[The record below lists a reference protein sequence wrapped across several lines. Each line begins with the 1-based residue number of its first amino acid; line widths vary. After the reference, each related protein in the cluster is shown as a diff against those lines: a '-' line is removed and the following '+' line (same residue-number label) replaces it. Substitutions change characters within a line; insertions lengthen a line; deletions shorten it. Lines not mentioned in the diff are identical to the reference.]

1 MKITIIGTGY
11 VGLVSGACF
20 AEFGHEVVCV
30 DKDAAKIATL
40 CQGQVPIYE
49 PGLAEL
55 VAKNATAGRLR
66 FAIDLSEA
74 VPGADAVFIAV
85 GTPSSRRGDGYADL
99 SYIYEA
105 ARELAPHLIG
115 YTVVVDKST
124 VPVGTARQVARIIG
138 ETNPAADFDMASNPE
153 FLREGAAIN
162 DFMRPDRVVIGVEND
177 KAASV
182 LREIYTPL
190 YLIETPIVVT
200 SIETAELIKYAAN
213 AFLAVKISFINEM
226 ANVCEA
232 VGADAIALAK
242 GIGLDGRI
250 GKKFLHPGPGY
261 GGSCFPKDTVALLRT
276 VQEHGVSARIVEAA
290 VEVNAAQKARMVKK
304 IRDAVGGS
312 EAGKTIGVLGL
323 TFKPETDDMRDA
335 PALTILPALIERGAK
350 ILAHDPQG
358 MQEAAKLLP
367 ESTIYVNDPY
377 AVFVGAD
384 AVVLLTEWNQYR
396 ALDFKKMK
404 DKMNKPVFID
414 LRNVYE
420 PLKIQA
426 LGYEYHGNG
435 RGH

>member
-1 MKITIIGTGY
+1 MKIAVIGTGY

-20 AEFGHEVVCV
+20 SEFGHEVVCV
-30 DKDAAKIATL
+30 DKDAAKIAAL
-40 CQGQVPIYE
+40 CQGQIPIYE
-49 PGLAEL
+49 SGLADL
-55 VAKNATAGRLR
+55 VAKNMTGGRLH
-66 FAIDLSEA
+66 FTTDLGEA
-74 VPGADAVFIAV
+74 VSGAEAVFIAV

-105 ARELAPHLIG
+105 ARDLAPHLTA
-115 YTVVVDKST
+115 YTVVIDKST
-124 VPVGTARQVARIIG
+124 VPVGTARQVARVIR

-162 DFMRPDRVVIGVEND
+162 DFMRPDRVVIGVENE
-177 KAASV
+177 KTATV
-182 LREIYTPL
+182 LREIYNSL

-226 ANVCEA
+226 ANICEA

-304 IRDAVGGS
+304 IRDALGGS
-312 EAGKTIGVLGL
+312 ETGKTIGVLGL
-323 TFKPETDDMRDA
+323 AFKPETDDMRDA
-335 PALTILPALIERGAK
+335 PALTILPALIERGA
-350 ILAHDPQG
+350 IIRAHDPQS
-358 MQEAAKLLP
+358 MREAAKVLP
-367 ESTIYVNDPY
+367 AAIDYVGNPY
-377 AVFVGAD
+377 DVFNGAD
-384 AVVLLTEWNQYR
+384 AVILLTEWNQYR
-396 ALDFKKMK
+396 AMDFKRLKETMRA
-404 DKMNKPVFID
+404 PVFVD

-420 PLKIQA
+420 PQKIRA
-426 LGYEYHGNG
+426 LGYTYYGNG